1 MIVDNIT
8 IVICAVLIVLAVL
21 SSLLDLFFKKIPTS
35 GDEDGQGSDACQ
47 PVSVIIICDNN
58 AEELRT
64 NLPVFLEQD
73 YPAGYELIVVIDK
86 DEDGSGDVLKTFS
99 SYPNLYTTFV
109 PETSRYMSRRK
120 LAITLGVKAA
130 KNEWVL
136 LTDATCRPASDKWI
150 SRMASGCSENVD
162 IVLGYSNYSCDD
174 ANFKVFYRFHREY
187 ALLRE
192 ALGGTAYGMAGNN
205 LMFRKSMFMKG
216 NGFQGNLKYLRGEYE
231 FIANKYSRE
240 DNVAIEIHPE
250 SHLSDAPS
258 STKAWRNMN
267 VFYVETR
274 RRLDRGFKHKFM
286 FDVDMISM
294 HLCLLCS
301 LGAAAWSAVYSQWLI
316 LSFACLSLLILIV
329 ARILN
334 AKRSMRAFGLN
345 VSWWKIFPFELRI
358 VWHNLRF
365 AIVYVFADK
374 YDFISHKS

>member
-150 SRMASGCSENVD
+150 SRMASGCSKNVD

-192 ALGGTAYGMAGNN
+192 ALGGTAYGMASNN

-231 FIANKYSRE
+231 FIANKY
-240 DNVAIEIHPE
+240 
-250 SHLSDAPS
+250 
-258 STKAWRNMN
+258 
-267 VFYVETR
+267 
-274 RRLDRGFKHKFM
+274 
-286 FDVDMISM
+286 
-294 HLCLLCS
+294 
-301 LGAAAWSAVYSQWLI
+301 
-316 LSFACLSLLILIV
+316 
-329 ARILN
+329 
-334 AKRSMRAFGLN
+334 
-345 VSWWKIFPFELRI
+345 
-358 VWHNLRF
+358 
-365 AIVYVFADK
+365 
-374 YDFISHKS
+374 

>member
-1 MIVDNIT
+1 M
-8 IVICAVLIVLAVL
+8 
-21 SSLLDLFFKKIPTS
+21 
-35 GDEDGQGSDACQ
+35 
-47 PVSVIIICDNN
+47 
-58 AEELRT
+58 RT
-64 NLPVFLEQD
+64 NLTAFLEQD
-73 YPAGYELIVVIDK
+73 YPAGYEVIVVIDK
-86 DEDGSGDVLKTFS
+86 DEDGSGDVLKAYG

-150 SRMASGCSENVD
+150 SRMASGCSKNVD
-162 IVLGYSNYSCDD
+162 MVLGYSNYSFENAD
-174 ANFKVFYRFHREY
+174 FKVFYRFHREY
-187 ALLRE
+187 AFLRG

-231 FIANKYSRE
+231 FIANKYSRK
-240 DNVAIEIHPE
+240 DNVAIEIHPD
-250 SHLSDAPS
+250 SHLSDSPS
-258 STKAWRNMN
+258 SAKAWRNMN
-267 VFYVETR
+267 VFYAETR
-274 RRLDRGFKHKFM
+274 RRLKQGFRHKFM
-286 FDVDMISM
+286 FNVDMISM

-301 LGAAAWSAVYSQWLI
+301 LGAAIWSAAYSHWL
-316 LSFACLSLLILIV
+316 
-329 ARILN
+329 RILN
-334 AKRSMRAFGLN
+334 ARRSMRAFGVD

-365 AIVYVFADK
+365 AVIYVFADK